1 IAIREVLADGPGGLL
16 GMALDLGQLKGTGN
30 DDHVYV
36 AYTYDADADPK
47 TVNARTKI
55 VRFTY
60 DPRTHTLGSA
70 KDVLTGLPAGND
82 HQGGRLVIGP
92 DRKLY
97 FTIGDLGANQL
108 ANFCNPNRAQIL
120 PTVAQIDKR

>member
-1 IAIREVLADGPGGLL
+1 
-16 GMALDLGQLKGTGN
+16 MALDLGRLKVTGN
-30 DDHVYV
+30 DHVYV
-36 AYTYDADADPK
+36 AYTYDGDADVK
-47 TVNARTKI
+47 TVSPRTKI

-60 DPRTHTLGSA
+60 DPRTQTLGNPR
-70 KDVLTGLPAGND
+70 DVLTGLPAGTD

-120 PTVAQIDKR
+120 PTVAQVTSMTGRSTRGKSCG